1 MEKAKLPKLAV
12 KLKEAA
18 AMLSVSERT
27 LRQKIK
33 DREIAVCRATRHIT
47 ITIAE
52 LERFLARNTVE
63 I

>member
-1 MEKAKLPKLAV
+1 MKTTQGKLAV

-18 AMLSVSERT
+18 AMLSMSERT

-47 ITIAE
+47 IAVAE
-52 LERFLARNTVE
+52 LERFLTRNTVE
-63 I
+63 R

>member
-1 MEKAKLPKLAV
+1 VKTTQGKLAV

-18 AMLSVSERT
+18 AMLSMSERT

-47 ITIAE
+47 IAVAE
-52 LERFLARNTVE
+52 LERFIARNTVE
-63 I
+63 R

>member
-1 MEKAKLPKLAV
+1 VKTTQGKLAV

-18 AMLSVSERT
+18 AMLSMSERT

-47 ITIAE
+47 IAVAE
-52 LERFLARNTVE
+52 LERFLTRNTVE
-63 I
+63 R

>member
-1 MEKAKLPKLAV
+1 MKTTQGKLAV

-18 AMLSVSERT
+18 AMLSMSERT

-47 ITIAE
+47 IAVAE
-52 LERFLARNTVE
+52 LERFLARNTVKL
-63 I
+63 